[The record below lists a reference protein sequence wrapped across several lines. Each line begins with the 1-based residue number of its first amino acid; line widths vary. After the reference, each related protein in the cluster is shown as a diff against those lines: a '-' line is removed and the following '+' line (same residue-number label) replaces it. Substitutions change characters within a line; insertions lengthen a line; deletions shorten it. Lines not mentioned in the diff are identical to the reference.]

1 MQDFGSIPYEVVL
14 EKQNY
19 FPAGRTTGVSIA
31 AIKCLLVFGLYNDF
45 RTKEVS
51 LSLSQIEDVTGCSK
65 PMVIEGIKQLCS
77 CGIVTKVDQGKTNV
91 KGKYIINFPSKR
103 FTQIPHY
110 FLCYELRNFP
120 NKGITALVALKAYL
134 ILLKFRR
141 NDTSHTEITYTGFA
155 RYGINLRHLNKALA
169 ILISSNYISIFKQYN
184 WDEKGYNKSCN
195 NYKILRFPTT
205 FTIYNKVDAI
215 DFDSVL
221 EDGAT

>member
-1 MQDFGSIPYEVVL
+1 MQEFGSIPYEVVL

-77 CGIVTKVDQGKTNV
+77 YGIVTKVDQGKTNV

-141 NDTSHTEITYTGFA
+141 NDTSHTEITYAGFA
-155 RYGINLRHLNKALA
+155 RYGINLKHLNKALA

-195 NYKILRFPTT
+195 NYKILRFPKT
-205 FTIYNKVDAI
+205 FTIYNEVDAI

>member
-1 MQDFGSIPYEVVL
+1 MQEFGSIPYEVVL

-31 AIKCLLVFGLYNDF
+31 TIKCLLVFGLYNDF

-77 CGIVTKVDQGKTNV
+77 YGIVTKVDQGKTNV

-141 NDTSHTEITYTGFA
+141 NDTSHTEITYAGFA
-155 RYGINLRHLNKALA
+155 RYGINLKHLNKALA

-195 NYKILRFPTT
+195 NYKILRFPKT
-205 FTIYNKVDAI
+205 FTIYNEVDAI

>member
-77 CGIVTKVDQGKTNV
+77 YGIVTKVDQGKTNV

-103 FTQIPHY
+103 FTQIPYH
-110 FLCYELRNFP
+110 FLSYQLRNFP
-120 NKGITALVALKAYL
+120 NKGITALVALKTYL
-134 ILLKFRR
+134 ILLKFR
-141 NDTSHTEITYTGFA
+141 NNHTSQTAVSYIGFA
-155 RYGINLRHLNKALA
+155 KYGINLKHLSKALA
-169 ILISSNYISIFKQYN
+169 ILISSDYISIFKQYN
-184 WDEKGYNKSCN
+184 CDEKGYNKSCN
-195 NYKILRFPTT
+195 NYKILQFPKT
-205 FTIYNKVDAI
+205 FTIYNKIDAI

>member
-1 MQDFGSIPYEVVL
+1 MQEFGSIPYEVVL

-77 CGIVTKVDQGKTNV
+77 YGRVTKVDQGKTNV

-141 NDTSHTEITYTGFA
+141 NDTSHTEITYAGFA
-155 RYGINLRHLNKALA
+155 RYGINLKHLNKALA

-195 NYKILRFPTT
+195 NYKILRFPKT
-205 FTIYNKVDAI
+205 FTIYNEVDAI